1 MRDSRRTVLVVA
13 LLSGVGGG
21 CAPRMIQ
28 DYTLRKNELVFAVQ
42 RGTSDYSIGVCARD
56 ADGNLTNCQRYEV
69 EFE

>member
-1 MRDSRRTVLVVA
+1 MLVVV
-13 LLSGVGGG
+13 LLSGVGG

-28 DYTLRKNELVFAVQ
+28 DYTLRKGELVFAVQ
-42 RGTSDYSIGVCARD
+42 RGTNDYSIGVCARD